1 MVQPVSQHG
10 SARSQEDPFIITRT
24 QDGFRI
30 YSPFEPGV
38 SHLVTGVPGE
48 PRCTCPEFLVNEAA
62 SQEPCPHI
70 QAVWTRFGTVR
81 PAEVEDPSG
90 AEERRAIQ
98 AEGRSAPANGAPA
111 PPDHGETRMLLK
123 RSVSPDG
130 RIDSL
135 SVEFSCPLNGEP
147 ESEVKSRALRLL
159 GLQAEIAASFLNGR
173 GGASQNGKGSPPRNS
188 APSAAPARI
197 TGIGA
202 SQGKW
207 GRRLFITFETE
218 GKTLRLY
225 GSKKQLEEK
234 FIEAGY
240 PQFRNLI
247 QEGVR
252 FDLPCRVVTERSQD
266 GKFLNVA
273 QVLPAAGEAR
283 DANGHVA

>member
-1 MVQPVSQHG
+1 MAQQATQHG
-10 SARSQEDPFIITRT
+10 SARSQEDPFIITRA

-30 YSPFEPGV
+30 YSPFEPGI

-70 QAVWTRFGTVR
+70 EAVWARFGNVQ
-81 PAEVEDPSG
+81 PAEAEDPSG
-90 AEERRAIQ
+90 AD
-98 AEGRSAPANGAPA
+98 GRSAPANGAPA
-111 PPDHGETRMLLK
+111 PPDHGESRMLLK

-147 ESEVKSRALRLL
+147 ESEVKARALRLL
-159 GLQAEIAASFLNGR
+159 GLQAEIAAGFLNGS

-188 APSAAPARI
+188 APSGASARI
-197 TGIGA
+197 RGIGA

-225 GSKKQLEEK
+225 GSKKQLEER
-234 FIEAGY
+234 FTEAGY
-240 PQFRNLI
+240 PQFQNLI

-273 QVLPAAGEAR
+273 QVLPAAGEVR
-283 DANGHVA
+283 HGNGRVA